1 MKLKRIVALVLIL
14 TIFMGIVPFNFVN
27 AETQDY
33 PIKVENTDYGIFDSD
48 VVAKK
53 ITLGDG
59 FSFISHKVDYLN
71 SWDNLGDG
79 YAIVREDSTST
90 YYLVGTEGIVKS
102 FYTDDGAL
110 PRLSLVFNYSPDTP
124 YAVYKVKNPETGK
137 YDVFNANTCEYFE
150 YNADEILGFNRVY
163 SDSTSY
169 CRCLARIEI
178 DGKYGILS
186 NSGKVIYSP
195 IYDGID
201 YYENCLI
208 GTVRTKIEDETGGVY
223 HDYKCTILSNDGS
236 VSGNKFYS
244 EYKEEDNIVF
254 AVKKLT
260 EDEDLNDWAII
271 SPDNPSLLTDYKY
284 RDVEIAKI
292 NDSYYRIGSQLF
304 EATDI
309 YGETDYYYQ
318 NEIITDNGNV
328 LDVCTELGY
337 TSSSVGI
344 YHSSVDVCENAL
356 KIYITD
362 NYGYYERNNTGFID
376 PSVVLPQ
383 FDLKYFI
390 VSPNLKNI
398 YYHSDT
404 RENKYNNFFGRYG
417 NIEVID
423 DADRGV
429 KLYDNN
435 GNLINNICSDYS
447 VSGNYML
454 YENYE
459 DSSYVLYDIV
469 NKKPVLED
477 FYAINN
483 IEHNGSPEWLVY
495 NTLIVKET
503 AESSKY
509 GLFDA
514 ETGQFSGYIFENPGS
529 ISDLFINGERKVWE
543 IENGFCDY
551 TYINDK
557 FKVISK
563 NDQYGRGELQP
574 NETYL
579 LRYNDETNGVYNM
592 SIIDYDGNVKADF
605 NTKVY
610 YQYPAEAYST
620 VNSDGDEGLINSDGR
635 IILDNEADGVGT
647 THNGF
652 TFVYTDGYWDS
663 SASVIDKNGNALFY
677 GEFEI
682 ENYQEAHRGSG
693 YYGFISF
700 RKDNSVYIYDYSA
713 CLNNGEHT
721 DSSVVTEDSLF
732 GEYHSFL
739 KNNFY
744 NSMTE
749 TAVNQTATA
758 LSHYSDSAKVVA
770 FTKSALNGNTGY
782 VLKKLVSMI
791 PQVDID
797 SKKAKQDMA
806 LEYLNTI
813 DTDVIDDLLNNI
825 SATKK
830 IIGKINETQKSIN
843 NIKNDINKANFAAI
857 WEYDNVSKSDI
868 YGLIDVLNQN
878 QDKFDKFIN
887 NTGETITTVEYLMTY
902 LTIYMLQDGLVKGL
916 MKLVPKDSELYEGL
930 NYINL
935 KQKKIGIVGFI
946 VEMLTEETYKCFAKA
961 INQGL
966 LKAANFKNP
975 TLAGLVIELGCK
987 LAAKCID
994 SPDLEAV
1001 DKATLALANT
1011 LTLKKA
1017 VENYQAKISD
1027 NYEKSGGISVEDLK
1041 ADYSLLCST
1050 YYKSIFIG
1058 LKYANDIATDNE
1070 KPLIERYTNEF
1081 EKKLI
1086 YRSYIKTCLLNA
1098 RTRWEYIVNA
1108 NKAVISNLKADY
1120 PSGEGRIPW
1129 TELHNNYNT
1138 DFLMNNVVIR
1148 PEYAIDIPA
1157 IIGGYEVNGIGNSI
1171 FGGDNR
1177 LNGVYVPD
1185 SVTEIE
1191 NNAFKNCSSI
1201 DTVYLSS
1208 GVEKIGDSAFAN
1220 CDSLSTINIPDSVIS
1235 VGDNTFGG
1243 VKDLVVTGSNEALL
1257 EDLNSENVKSNVRN
1271 KEIKSIEFVSEPTH
1285 KIMEMQDEIDTSGM
1299 VVMVTYSDDSKEN
1312 IYNGFY
1318 AEIANRKVGEN
1329 TVTVCYNGFD
1339 LKYIV
1344 EIAESQC
1351 SYTVYYLDETGDEIT
1366 EALTGTATAGST
1378 INLEI
1383 PKVQGYTPVN
1393 TEQTEVIGYNNDFV
1407 VRYTE
1412 ISKTSFIIGDVNGD
1426 GKISILDATEIQ
1438 KYLAELSTL
1447 NDEQLAVADTNG
1459 DGKISILDATEIQKY
1474 LAELIPS
1481 LG

>member
-48 VVAKK
+48 VVANQ
-53 ITLGDG
+53 ITLEDG
-59 FSFISHKVDYLN
+59 YSFVSHQVDFSYI
-71 SWDNLGDG
+71 WDNFGDG
-79 YAIVREDSTST
+79 YAIVCDNSTLT
-90 YYLVGTEGIVKS
+90 YYLVGTKGVVKS
-102 FYTDDGAL
+102 FYTDDGTK
-110 PRLSLVFNYSPDTP
+110 PSLSPVFNEYSADTP
-124 YAVYKVKNPETGK
+124 YAVYSVKNPETGK

-150 YNADEILGFNRVY
+150 YSADRIYAYNNIIY
-163 SDSTSY
+163 DTDPDY
-169 CRCLARIEI
+169 CRCLARIEKNE
-178 DGKYGILS
+178 KYGILN
-186 NSGKVIYSP
+186 NSGKMIYNP
-195 IYDGID
+195 IYNEIYD
-201 YYENCLI
+201 YKNCLI
-208 GTVRTKIEDETGGVY
+208 GRVSTITDGVRYDKY
-223 HDYKCTILSNDGS
+223 AILSNDGG

-244 EYKEEDNIVF
+244 EYIEKNDIVF
-254 AVKKLT
+254 AVKELT
-260 EDEDLNDWAII
+260 EEEHLNEWAVI
-271 SPDNPSLLTDYKY
+271 SPDNPILLTDYKY
-284 RDVEIAKI
+284 RYVKI
-292 NDSYYRIGSQLF
+292 VKFNDSYYRIGSQLF
-304 EATDI
+304 EAIDM

-362 NYGYYERNNTGFID
+362 NYGYYERNDTGFID

-435 GNLINNICSDYS
+435 DNLINNICSDYS

-495 NTLIVKET
+495 NTLILKET

-514 ETGQFSGYIFENPGS
+514 ETGNFSGYIFEENPCS
-529 ISDLFINGERKVWE
+529 DSVSDLFVSGKRKVWKVNE
-543 IENGFCDY
+543 GFNS
-551 TYINDK
+551 TFINDK
-557 FKVISK
+557 FKIICVH
-563 NDQYGRGELQP
+563 DELLQ
-574 NETYL
+574 NGTNL
-579 LRYNDETNGVYNM
+579 IRHNSETNGIYNM

-610 YQYPAEAYST
+610 YQYPAEAYIT
-620 VNSDGDEGLINSDGR
+620 VNSNDDEGLINSDGR
-635 IILDNEADGVGT
+635 IILENDASGIGGTINGLTAIYTNEYEIG
-647 THNGF
+647 
-652 TFVYTDGYWDS
+652 
-663 SASVIDKNGNALFY
+663 SASVIDKNGNALIY
-677 GEFEI
+677 GKFDVERYRY
-682 ENYQEAHRGSG
+682 NHRAVG
-693 YYGFISF
+693 YNGFISF

-813 DTDVIDDLLNNI
+813 DTDVIDDLLSNI

-1017 VENYQAKISD
+1017 VENYQTKISD

-1050 YYKSIFIG
+1050 YYKSIFTG
-1058 LKYANDIATDNE
+1058 LKYAKDIATDNE
-1070 KPLIERYTNEF
+1070 KVLIERYTNEF

-1098 RTRWEYIVNA
+1098 RTRWEYTVNA
-1108 NKAVISNLKADY
+1108 NNAVISKLKADY

-1129 TELHNNYNT
+1129 IELRNNYNT

-1157 IIGGYEVNGIGNSI
+1157 IIDGYEVNSIGNGA

-1201 DTVYLSS
+1201 DTVYLGSD
-1208 GVEKIGDSAFAN
+1208 VETIGDSAFAN

-1235 VGDNTFGG
+1235 VGDNTFDG

-1285 KIMEMQDEIDTSGM
+1285 KIMEMQDEIDTTGM
-1299 VVMVTYSDDSKEN
+1299 VVMVTYSDDSKEKIN
-1312 IYNGFY
+1312 SGFY

-1329 TVTVCYNGFD
+1329 TVAVCYNGFY
-1339 LKYIV
+1339 LNYIV
-1344 EIAESQC
+1344 EITESQC

-1366 EALTGTATAGST
+1366 KTLTGTATAGST

-1412 ISKTSFIIGDVNGD
+1412 IPKTSFIIGDVNGD
-1426 GKISILDATEIQ
+1426 EVISIVDATEIQ
-1438 KYLAELSTL
+1438 KYLAELSSL
-1447 NDEQLAVADTNG
+1447 NDNQLAVADVNC